1 MLYKSAY
8 LLDIHS
14 PFPNIHIEIAKVLT
28 CINKT
33 AQNIEN
39 YDIRLSTY

>member
-1 MLYKSAY
+1 MLK
-8 LLDIHS
+8 IHS

-28 CINKT
+28 CIIKT
-33 AQNIEN
+33 AQNIKN